1 MHERIDHAY
10 DILNGNDLT
19 SKQKGYVLALLHD
32 LDNNDAWIRFGHAG
46 HERLKHE
53 GVEVVYSGSDIY
65 GLVNTMYHT
74 DETKVVVADLG
85 AMLPEGVDLWKHVS
99 PQNRLLMDGRLVV
112 NHFAKAQGI
121 ELPEQY
127 RRNGYLG
134 NDVRGVLSTE
144 GFTFNKSL
152 EHCVHIMQ
160 EHPNMLISMW
170 VIRNGRNSE
179 TRLFPISI
187 VGGHE
192 LYLEV
197 SGSSKREFEYGHS
210 KDDPHFNYRTVN
222 VKVPRRGAFGPH
234 NGCNGVDEVEFT
246 HIRHLQDP
254 DRFLLEWTRTRTH
267 DNCHSAQDLVDFEPD
282 RAEDYCIGIFDEHA
296 RAALEYLA
304 SVNEELLQSAGYP
317 LMIYA
322 TEGYQRLVDRFRY
335 NLSDGSS
342 SVGQR
347 NISLLATQT
356 LKKESEIDGADPFLA
371 IFQDSP
377 LPKEKV
383 LKPRFLVR
391 QRGKL
396 I

>member
-1 MHERIDHAY
+1 M
-10 DILNGNDLT
+10 
-19 SKQKGYVLALLHD
+19 
-32 LDNNDAWIRFGHAG
+32 
-46 HERLKHE
+46 
-53 GVEVVYSGSDIY
+53 
-65 GLVNTMYHT
+65 
-74 DETKVVVADLG
+74 
-85 AMLPEGVDLWKHVS
+85 
-99 PQNRLLMDGRLVV
+99 
-112 NHFAKAQGI
+112 
-121 ELPEQY
+121 
-127 RRNGYLG
+127 
-134 NDVRGVLSTE
+134 
-144 GFTFNKSL
+144 
-152 EHCVHIMQ
+152 
-160 EHPNMLISMW
+160 
-170 VIRNGRNSE
+170 
-179 TRLFPISI
+179 
-187 VGGHE
+187 
-192 LYLEV
+192 
-197 SGSSKREFEYGHS
+197 
-210 KDDPHFNYRTVN
+210 
-222 VKVPRRGAFGPH
+222 
-234 NGCNGVDEVEFT
+234 
-246 HIRHLQDP
+246 
-254 DRFLLEWTRTRTH
+254 EWTRTRTH